1 MSQIEQ
7 HALGYTSM
15 TSLGLS
21 CAGYNF
27 DDQAR
32 VARLVVVRTDNDY
45 GRRPLHEMRWSFVT
59 HLHTTGMFIV
69 VFLFVTTLHIS
80 SLQHKSRSTNGLRTY
95 LYNRWSIVVMA
106 FMLVTTIYIRECWMW
121 DYFHAVMAWEKQYL
135 QWWFQWKL
143 LKCVTVG
150 GAVQKK
156 NVPFC

>member
-45 GRRPLHEMRWSFVT
+45 GRRPLHEMR
-59 HLHTTGMFIV
+59 
-69 VFLFVTTLHIS
+69 
-80 SLQHKSRSTNGLRTY
+80 
-95 LYNRWSIVVMA
+95 
-106 FMLVTTIYIRECWMW
+106 
-121 DYFHAVMAWEKQYL
+121 
-135 QWWFQWKL
+135 
-143 LKCVTVG
+143 
-150 GAVQKK
+150 
-156 NVPFC
+156 